1 MKVLV
6 LIASIMLLFACG
18 GKKERSATSSQLVEN
33 VQQFGIDTIQTEP
46 SDTLCNNSVDE
57 VLRHYPELYNATQKA
72 KKAYDNWSTLSKES
86 GLRIK
91 PATIDISDILD
102 LTLFGNKAIDSD
114 STWQYL
120 TVIDSLYI
128 QALVNVPSGQSDT
141 DKQKTAIG
149 RTRKAW
155 LSYIKQLQTMESTIP
170 EECQQRYLS
179 TIKEKT
185 KQLADPRLYKLK

>member
-6 LIASIMLLFACG
+6 LIAGILLIFACG

-33 VQQFGIDTIQTEP
+33 VQQFGIDTIQTVP

-57 VLRHYPELYNATQKA
+57 VLRHYPELYHATQKA
-72 KKAYDNWSTLSKES
+72 KKAYDNWSTLSNES
-86 GLRIK
+86 GLKAK
-91 PATIDISDILD
+91 PATIDISKILD
-102 LTLFGNKAIDSD
+102 ETLFGNKPLDTD
-114 STWQYL
+114 NTWQYL

-155 LSYIKQLQTMESTIP
+155 LSYIKQLQAMEATIP

-185 KQLADPRLYKLK
+185 KQLADPRLYKLE